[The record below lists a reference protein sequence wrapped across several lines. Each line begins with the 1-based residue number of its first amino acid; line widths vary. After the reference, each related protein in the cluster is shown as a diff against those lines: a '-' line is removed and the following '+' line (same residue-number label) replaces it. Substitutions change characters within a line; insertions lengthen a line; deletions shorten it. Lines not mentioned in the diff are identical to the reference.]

1 MQSCK
6 KVSGLL
12 QKKIQ
17 RMSYLFY
24 PNDLTYMTYQTNA
37 FSRIFHSPSYA
48 QLLNCFYHEVLQ
60 KEVN

>member
-1 MQSCK
+1 MK
-6 KVSGLL
+6 HFD
-12 QKKIQ
+12 
-17 RMSYLFY
+17 LFGILY
-24 PNDLTYMTYQTNA
+24 PDDLTYMTYQTNA